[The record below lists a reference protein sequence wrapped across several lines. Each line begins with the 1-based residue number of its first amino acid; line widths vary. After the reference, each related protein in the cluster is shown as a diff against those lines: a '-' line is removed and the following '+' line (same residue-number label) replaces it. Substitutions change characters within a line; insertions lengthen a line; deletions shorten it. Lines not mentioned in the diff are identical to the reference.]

1 MTTFALV
8 HGAWHGPWCWE
19 RLTPKLEA
27 EGHEVVCVELSSDR
41 PGSTCSDYADTIAAE
56 LAGSD
61 DEVALVGHSLMGL
74 TIPLVP
80 RLRPVRRL
88 VYLAGLLP
96 VPGVS
101 MTEQFESGEEAI
113 IFDGGR
119 KLDEKGELSYWID
132 REAAIASMYH
142 DCSAADAERAWE
154 RLRSQSRAAQNEP
167 CPLERLPDVDST
179 YVVCADDRLAS
190 SEWGRQKARERLGV
204 EPTEIPGGHSPFL
217 SRPDELAELLISL
230 G

>member
-1 MTTFALV
+1 
-8 HGAWHGPWCWE
+8 
-19 RLTPKLEA
+19 
-27 EGHEVVCVELSSDR
+27 
-41 PGSTCSDYADTIAAE
+41 
-56 LAGSD
+56 
-61 DEVALVGHSLMGL
+61 MGL

-80 RLRPVRRL
+80 RLRPVQRL

-96 VPGVS
+96 LPGVS

-119 KLDEKGELSYWID
+119 QLDEKGEVSYWTD

-142 DCSAADAERAWE
+142 DCSAADAAEAWE
-154 RLRSQSRAAQNEP
+154 RLRPQSRAAQNEP
-167 CPLERLPDVDST
+167 CPLEQLPEVDST

-190 SEWGRQKARERLGV
+190 SEWGRRCSRERLGV
-204 EPTEIPGGHSPFL
+204 EAVEIPGGHSPFL